1 MLKNILNLGD
11 AALYCDFG
19 KEVNKETNA
28 NVIKYFKNVKE
39 KQIEGIT
46 NITPSYNKLIISF
59 DLNFTN
65 FHSIKKKIE
74 NLELKD
80 FINIQGK
87 LINIPICCDENFA
100 LDIKRLE
107 KKLNI
112 SKDKIYEKF
121 FSKEYYC
128 YMTGFIAGHP
138 FLGDIDEALRAKRLE
153 TPRVKIPKGS
163 VGITEQF
170 CNIYSFESPG
180 GWNIIGNTPLNIFDK
195 SNELTPNLINP
206 GDSVKF
212 NQITT
217 EEYKK
222 KIIMNHFK
230 VIRPGINTTF
240 QDLGRKN
247 LYHFGIPFS
256 GAMDNRNYLLSN
268 AIGGN
273 KEDAPVIE
281 FAFQGPLLKF
291 KGEKINFNITG
302 NVNFNIIKKENKI
315 EGNCYQNYILED
327 GDELDIISTNNS
339 VYGYLTVSGNFD
351 VQFQWGS
358 CSTTQKQK

>member
-28 NVIKYFKNVKE
+28 KVIKYFKNIKE
-39 KQIEGIT
+39 KKIEGIT

-59 DLNFTN
+59 DLNFIN
-65 FHSIKKKIE
+65 FNEIKKKIE
-74 NLELKD
+74 NLEIKE
-80 FINIQGK
+80 FSKNEGR
-87 LINIPICCDENFA
+87 LINIPICCDDKLA

-112 SKDKIYEKF
+112 RKDQIYEKF

-138 FLGDIDEALRAKRLE
+138 FLGDTDVTLRAKRLE
-153 TPRVKIPKGS
+153 TPRVKIPRGS

-195 SNELTPNLINP
+195 SNELEPNLINP
-206 GDSVKF
+206 GDIVKF
-212 NQITT
+212 NQITI

-222 KIIMNHFK
+222 QN
-230 VIRPGINTTF
+230 
-240 QDLGRKN
+240 
-247 LYHFGIPFS
+247 
-256 GAMDNRNYLLSN
+256 DN
-268 AIGGN
+268 
-273 KEDAPVIE
+273 
-281 FAFQGPLLKF
+281 
-291 KGEKINFNITG
+291 
-302 NVNFNIIKKENKI
+302 
-315 EGNCYQNYILED
+315 
-327 GDELDIISTNNS
+327 
-339 VYGYLTVSGNFD
+339 VSF
-351 VQFQWGS
+351 
-358 CSTTQKQK
+358 